1 MGNLAARDNLVVD
14 LQESGTALAE
24 AGSLVSE
31 VKHNGV
37 LARLNHTP
45 IVYAFA
51 SRSKG
56 ATPPIEPHR
65 HLIASVVLVFERS
78 A

>member
-1 MGNLAARDNLVVD
+1 MGNLAACHNLVVD
-14 LQESGTALAE
+14 LQDPGTSLAE
-24 AGSLVSE
+24 AGSPVSE

>member
-1 MGNLAARDNLVVD
+1 
-14 LQESGTALAE
+14 
-24 AGSLVSE
+24 
-31 VKHNGV
+31 V

-56 ATPPIEPHR
+56 ATPPIEPR
-65 HLIASVVLVFERS
+65 GDHLKHKTSLPHLWLHVRRPGALLAV
-78 A
+78 

>member
-1 MGNLAARDNLVVD
+1 MRNLVTGDNLVVH
-14 LQESGTALAE
+14 LQDTGAALAE
-24 AGSLVSE
+24 TGPLVRE